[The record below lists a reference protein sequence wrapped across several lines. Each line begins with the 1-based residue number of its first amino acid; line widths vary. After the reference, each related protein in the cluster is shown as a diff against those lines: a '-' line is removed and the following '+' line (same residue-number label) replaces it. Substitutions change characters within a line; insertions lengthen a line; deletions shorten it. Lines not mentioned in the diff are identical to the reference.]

1 MCICSTVRMA
11 YLSSS
16 HFRQRLLL
24 YSSFCLLD
32 LSTKAKN
39 GFYDNLKLVT
49 NHIIQCR
56 RGKVR
61 SNFRA
66 TDKLIRSS
74 YIAGR
79 RTECKDVQ
87 LQCDSWYD
95 THLSLGLSHLGWQ
108 TTKFYQQMLT
118 KGCKLILTG
127 RNEMAWTQ
135 TELRAVRLVFASSK
149 CDHITLLLRQ
159 LHWLKVPWR
168 IDYKLAVLVYKYLHG
183 LAPALSHLADELH

>member
-1 MCICSTVRMA
+1 MLRP
-11 YLSSS
+11 
-16 HFRQRLLL
+16 
-24 YSSFCLLD
+24 
-32 LSTKAKN
+32 
-39 GFYDNLKLVT
+39 
-49 NHIIQCR
+49 CR

-66 TDKLIRSS
+66 TDKLRPS

-95 THLSLGLSHLGWQ
+95 TRLSLGLSHLGWQ

-135 TELRAVRLVFASSK
+135 AESRTACLRVIKVRSHYANSLSFCGDRAFPVAAVRIRNSLPQ
-149 CDHITLLLRQ
+149 HITSAPSLPVFCSR
-159 LHWLKVPWR
+159 LKT
-168 IDYKLAVLVYKYLHG
+168 YFF
-183 LAPALSHLADELH
+183 